1 MKSIQLNDVV
11 DCTYYKHF
19 TWVKKIR
26 EFDIAVTREHK
37 NESKTRKSKIYC
49 TWDTEPFTQ
58 FLTHKEENRCG
69 LAKKK
74 GLHSES
80 CVYAM

>member
-19 TWVKKIR
+19 TWVKKKIR

-37 NESKTRKSKIYC
+37 NESKMRKSKIYC
-49 TWDTEPFTQ
+49 KWDTEPFTQ
-58 FLTHKEENRCG
+58 FLSHKEENYRCG

-74 GLHSES
+74 GLHSDS
-80 CVYAM
+80 CV